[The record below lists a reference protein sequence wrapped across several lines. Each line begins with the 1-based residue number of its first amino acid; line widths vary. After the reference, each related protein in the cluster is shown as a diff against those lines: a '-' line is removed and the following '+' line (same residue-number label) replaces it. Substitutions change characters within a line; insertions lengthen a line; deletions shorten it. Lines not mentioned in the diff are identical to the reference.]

1 MALNFESKYSENIVT
16 KADIDAM
23 APKAVEAMNTLMNKT
38 GEGNDFLG
46 WVDLPTNYDKE
57 EFARIKESA
66 EYIKN
71 NCDVLIVIGIGGSYL
86 GARAV
91 IEALKSSNYNLL
103 KKDTP

>member
-46 WVDLPTNYDKE
+46 WVDLPTK
-57 EFARIKESA
+57 R
-66 EYIKN
+66 
-71 NCDVLIVIGIGGSYL
+71 
-86 GARAV
+86 
-91 IEALKSSNYNLL
+91 
-103 KKDTP
+103 